1 MSGLVAAFGFLTRI
15 PVRTASDPSG
25 AIGWFPVVGA
35 VVGAVSGTVFW
46 AASQVTVPWMAASLA
61 VAGAVAVTG
70 AFHEDGL
77 ADTFDGVSSIRS
89 TERQIEIMRDSR
101 LGSFG
106 VAALTLVLVSRVAGV
121 AALVPTWRA
130 VLILAWLHA
139 LAAAVVIVV
148 MSVVS
153 PARVD
158 GSGADYLRRFSPT
171 VPLVAVGFTVA
182 VGWFLVGAVLPSV
195 LAGALVPAGA
205 VAWWASRRLGGVTGD
220 VLGACQQLAL
230 VGGLAIVAA

>member
-1 MSGLVAAFGFLTRI
+1 MSRLAAAFGFLTRI
-15 PVRTASDPSG
+15 PVRTGSDPSS

-61 VAGAVAVTG
+61 VAAAVAVTG

-89 TERQIEIMRDSR
+89 TERQVEIMRDSR

-121 AALVPTWRA
+121 AALAPTWRA
-130 VLILAWLHA
+130 VLVLAWLHA
-139 LAAAVVIVV
+139 VAAAVVIVV
-148 MSVVS
+148 MSVAS

-158 GSGADYLRRFSPT
+158 GSGAEYLRRFSPT
-171 VPLVAVGFTVA
+171 IPLAVAAFTVA
-182 VGWFLVGAVLPSV
+182 GGWLLVGAVLVPAV
-195 LAGALVPAGA
+195 AGALVPAGV